1 MTGSG
6 SLSSPL
12 CTWLVAAC
20 MTVTCSKESKH
31 ALSPPSSTA
40 TNRSRRRKAATA
52 AALKCNSNSNSK
64 YNNYSSGMS
73 GAGSSLQGL
82 MSSCL
87 AFEPCSHY
95 YASNGL
101 LRSNRKL
108 RRLHLA
114 VAVQPTKEVET
125 KKKPHTKQKRVVV
138 TGMGV
143 VSPLGH
149 EIDVFYNNLLE
160 GVSGISQIE
169 AFECAQFPGK
179 SSLSRLMDG
188 FHQNWLGEWIN
199 SCFIC
204 LLLVKKLWRMV
215 EFLRM

>member
-40 TNRSRRRKAATA
+40 SNRSRRRKAATA
-52 AALKCNSNSNSK
+52 AALKCNSNSK

-108 RRLHLA
+108 RRLHPPAL
-114 VAVQPTKEVET
+114 
-125 KKKPHTKQKRVVV
+125 
-138 TGMGV
+138 
-143 VSPLGH
+143 
-149 EIDVFYNNLLE
+149 
-160 GVSGISQIE
+160 SGIFFTYSHLP
-169 AFECAQFPGK
+169 FK
-179 SSLSRLMDG
+179 SFSFLLFLFLPVMTTLLWCCLCLDFVLVIGFGLDLMLIYR
-188 FHQNWLGEWIN
+188 FH
-199 SCFIC
+199 
-204 LLLVKKLWRMV
+204 LLLLGYLYNVCVSVCALSV
-215 EFLRM
+215 L